1 MAYSEDRVFNIE
13 YYSLLKYYGI
23 ASESIYTCDYE
34 PNQAIS
40 HLSFVRTKK
49 AFLSEMAKMKKEKA
63 FLSARN
69 VQRSDELLSDSI
81 ASAMMTFCMIRGEEN
96 NYASFLNR
104 VKIIRNVIGTMRT
117 STSWK
122 RRFVQLCYN
131 NGFMYPIYVYY
142 CHKQKRS
149 MS

>member
-40 HLSFVRTKK
+40 HLSFARTKD
-49 AFLSEMAKMKKEKA
+49 AFLSEIAKMKKEKA

-81 ASAMMTFCMIRGEEN
+81 TSAMMTFCMIRGEEN

-122 RRFVQLCYN
+122 RRLVQLCYN

-142 CHKQKRS
+142 CYKQKRS